1 MSAQLLF
8 YERATPISASRH
20 RDWAVKVGGDY
31 GFASHTNAVPV
42 MAVEI
47 PSAVLEYPVVFAG
60 EHEAMVPVAILGIER
75 DRNLF
80 VSAASQWQGRYI
92 PAFVRRYPFV
102 FASRDEGKTLTLC
115 IDEAFGGCNQEGKGQ
130 RLFDDSGER
139 TDYLDKV
146 LDFLQEYQKEFQ
158 RTKAF
163 CRLLREH
170 GLLEP
175 MGAQIK
181 LRSGRQLSLTGFQ
194 TVSRKKLDAL
204 EPDTLAI
211 LAKSGALELI
221 YLHLLSM
228 RNFTG
233 MMERAADPLAGAAGG
248 KGNGGSPPTE
258 TEGEAVVEETGQF

>member
-20 RDWAVKVGGDY
+20 RGWAVEVGGDY

-60 EHEAMVPVAILGIER
+60 EDEAMVPVAILGIER

-115 IDEAFGGCNQEGKGQ
+115 IDEAYSGCNQEGKGQ

-139 TDYLDKV
+139 TEYLNKV

-170 GLLEP
+170 ELLEP

-194 TVSRKKLDAL
+194 TISRKKLDSL
-204 EPDTLAI
+204 EPETLAD
-211 LAKSGALELI
+211 LAKRGALELI

-233 MMERAADPLAGAAGG
+233 MMERAADPLTGAASG
-248 KGNGGSPPTE
+248 KGNGGSLPVE
-258 TEGEAVVEETGQF
+258 TEGEAVAEETGQA